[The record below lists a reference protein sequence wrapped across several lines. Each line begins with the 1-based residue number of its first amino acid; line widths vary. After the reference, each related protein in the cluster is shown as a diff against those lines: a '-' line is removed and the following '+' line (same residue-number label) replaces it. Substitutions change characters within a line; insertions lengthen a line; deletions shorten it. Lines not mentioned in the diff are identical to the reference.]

1 MTKACPLAIYACKTL
16 FMNNINYLEVSLA
29 VFIVAVLVV
38 WLVRRNIK
46 DEKKFEKDTIQSE
59 IKPDKDEDDK
69 SGPLV

>member
-1 MTKACPLAIYACKTL
+1 
-16 FMNNINYLEVSLA
+16 MNNINYLEVSLA